1 MKNKSPQK
9 NNLKLGIALMVLC
22 TLFTAF
28 GQLFYKYGSETF
40 SFTLQGI
47 LTNHF
52 LFLGFFFYGVG
63 AIILMMALKYGNLS
77 LLYPFVS
84 LNFIWVTLLSVFKLN
99 EHINSFKINAII
111 LVILG
116 VFFIGGSGG

>member
-1 MKNKSPQK
+1 MKEVNNKN
-9 NNLKLGIALMVLC
+9 NNLKLGITLMVLC

-28 GQLFYKYGSETF
+28 GQLFYKYGSKTF

-47 LTNHF
+47 LTNHY
-52 LFLGFFFYGVG
+52 LFLGFFFYGIG
-63 AIILMMALKYGNLS
+63 AIILMAGLKFGNLS

-84 LNFIWVTLLSVFKLN
+84 LNFIWVTLLSVFKLG
-99 EHINSFKINAII
+99 ETINSFKINAII
-111 LVILG
+111 MVILG